1 MNRSASNDRAPFAGL
16 PGVAR
21 SSAFASAKGV
31 LLRWFVALVAVVAVS
46 SFAAIHLTRPEL
58 TPITSDG
65 FDYYVYL
72 PDWFLFHETTL
83 QAVADD
89 CCGGR
94 YPDWTAMTRSPRT
107 GRWLNPHPIGVAVL
121 TAPFF
126 GLAHGLTLWSGL
138 PPDGFSLYYQCA
150 AALAGL
156 SFMLGGL
163 AILRTLLR
171 THVTDGVALATLAA
185 LTFGT
190 NLFHYGVFDAT
201 YSHAFSFGL
210 VCALMAL
217 AESWWERPRPWRT
230 VGLGLV
236 AGLLVLV
243 RHPNA
248 LLLVVVP
255 LVGLTWKEGARQWLA
270 RAYERRW
277 QVAAALAIAAFVV
290 APQVALYRA
299 AAGSWLANPYGAAG
313 GSFAFLS
320 SPRIAGVLFS
330 VQKGLFFWSPVL
342 LLALPAIAYS
352 GRGAN
357 LEGGRVSWAANW
369 RAAAVVVLA
378 VQTYLLASWHD
389 WQLGG
394 SYGHRGYTDLLALFA
409 PFLAA
414 TFSWAAARRG
424 WRRWTVVVAA
434 ALAVGLSVLMMV
446 QYWRGAVPIA
456 DTTWAQYKELF
467 LKW

>member
-1 MNRSASNDRAPFAGL
+1 MNRSASNDRAPLAGL

-65 FDYYVYL
+65 FDYYAYL

-270 RAYERRW
+270 RVYERRW

-342 LLALPAIAYS
+342 LLALPAIACTPGAAQTS
-352 GRGAN
+352 RVVAFRG
-357 LEGGRVSWAANW
+357 LPPGERQRSSSWRYRPTCSPAG
-369 RAAAVVVLA
+369 
-378 VQTYLLASWHD
+378 TT
-389 WQLGG
+389 G
-394 SYGHRGYTDLLALFA
+394 SSE
-409 PFLAA
+409 AA
-414 TFSWAAARRG
+414 TATAATPISSRCSPRFSRPLSAGQPRD
-424 WRRWTVVVAA
+424 
-434 ALAVGLSVLMMV
+434 AVG
-446 QYWRGAVPIA
+446 GAGRSSWPRRSP
-456 DTTWAQYKELF
+456 LGSRC
-467 LKW
+467 